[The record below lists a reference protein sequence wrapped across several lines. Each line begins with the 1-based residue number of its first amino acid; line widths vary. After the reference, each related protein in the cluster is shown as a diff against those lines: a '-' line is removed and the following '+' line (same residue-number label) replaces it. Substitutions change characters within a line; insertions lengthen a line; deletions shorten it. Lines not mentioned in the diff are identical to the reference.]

1 MTNAKTVFLVLAT
14 TLVAATAA
22 APVDSEKAE
31 ALRFLRAYG
40 FLKDDGESL
49 SFDNA
54 TSLRRALSLF
64 QEYYQLSG
72 NGELDAVT
80 LSLMRKSRCGLADI
94 PDRAYSPIARKWPK
108 THITWNFQVAS
119 EELSRTAEAAI
130 ALWAVN
136 SSLTFGRD
144 PLRPDILISYR
155 TGAHTYANRRN
166 IGICPATFDGPEEA
180 LAHAFF
186 PSGMTDFTSE
196 IHVDDSEPWHVYL
209 NKNPPNTHHLLQTLT
224 HEIGHAL
231 DLQHSMRNDSIMF
244 PYIPDIENQFPVKLS
259 IEDILAIQNLYG
271 SHDDGNYPTATPA
284 APTTM
289 SVAPIDPARAD
300 LCALRRVDAALIMNH
315 RLYIANRLN
324 VWSIDVIEKR
334 YGRPMTLTN
343 YATFLPANFTRLSAA
358 YRRSSGDLAL
368 FADDSIYLAEY
379 PSLKLKSGWP
389 RYLHDIGLPR
399 NVKINAAINT
409 HTGRTYAIYDD
420 NKVAEIDECRMIVIR
435 HAPLK
440 DIFPGIPP
448 AITSAFRYID
458 GNLYFFAKR
467 QFYAF
472 NEFTNIV
479 TSAGPFDLHAL
490 GIECPTDGLLRQ
502 LRDLLSRVYRLGDAT
517 ERERIDEED
526 D

>member
-1 MTNAKTVFLVLAT
+1 
-14 TLVAATAA
+14 
-22 APVDSEKAE
+22 
-31 ALRFLRAYG
+31 
-40 FLKDDGESL
+40 
-49 SFDNA
+49 
-54 TSLRRALSLF
+54 
-64 QEYYQLSG
+64 
-72 NGELDAVT
+72 
-80 LSLMRKSRCGLADI
+80 MRKPRCGLADI

-108 THITWNFQVAS
+108 TRLAWNFQVAS
-119 EELSRTAEAAI
+119 EEISRTAETAF
-130 ALWAVN
+130 ALWAAN
-136 SSLTFGRD
+136 SSLTFARD

-166 IGICPATFDGPEEA
+166 VGICPAAFDGPGGA

-186 PSGMTDFTSE
+186 PSGTTDFTSE

-209 NKNPPNTHHLLQTLT
+209 NKNPPDTHHLLQTLT

-231 DLQHSMRNDSIMF
+231 SLQHSMRNDSIMF

-271 SHDDGNYPTATPA
+271 SHDDGNYPTAIPATTA
-284 APTTM
+284 APATT
-289 SVAPIDPARAD
+289 SVAPTDPARAD

-315 RLYIANRLN
+315 RLYIANRRN
-324 VWSIDVIEKR
+324 VWSVDMTEKR
-334 YGRPMTLTN
+334 YGRPMTLTD

-358 YRRSSGDLAL
+358 YRRPSGDLAL
-368 FADDSIYLAEY
+368 FANDSIYLAEY

-389 RYLHDIGLPR
+389 KYLHDIGLPR

-409 HTGRTYAIYDD
+409 HTERTYAIYDD
-420 NKVAEIDECRMIVIR
+420 DKVAEIDECHMIVVR

-440 DIFPGIPP
+440 DIFPGIPS

-479 TSAGPFDLHAL
+479 TSAGPFDLRAL
-490 GIECPTDGLLRQ
+490 GIESPTDGLLRQ
-502 LRDLLSRVYRLGDAT
+502 LRDLLSRIYRLRDAT
-517 ERERIDEED
+517 EKEKIDD
-526 D
+526 VND